1 MINLTKSIARSFG
14 NDGITAV
21 AIALGW
27 VQSEPDENSISSN
40 EEQSALAEIL
50 IGEIVKPEELAELV
64 SFVLIPSQL
73 SLNGSTID
81 INGDSYI
88 R

>member
-21 AIALGW
+21 AIAPGW

-64 SFVLIPSQL
+64 SFVLILSQHFFKWF
-73 SLNGSTID
+73 N
-81 INGDSYI
+81 Y
-88 R
+88 RYQWR

>member
-1 MINLTKSIARSFG
+1 M
-14 NDGITAV
+14 
-21 AIALGW
+21 
-27 VQSEPDENSISSN
+27 
-40 EEQSALAEIL
+40 AEIL